1 MIVKLTKSS
10 PKPEIPKPEI
20 PKPPNQLSNGE
31 TSKQSTQ
38 IKLPSIKIN
47 IAKSVVSQKESNKSM
62 ESDSQI
68 RSVESDSQTRSV
80 ESDES
85 KPNMV
90 RENIGGIDVWFNPET
105 QKFYDLEMSFLGH
118 INHDR
123 ETIWK

>member
-47 IAKSVVSQKESNKSM
+47 IAKSVVSQKESNKSTTANM
-62 ESDSQI
+62 GFSAMLA
-68 RSVESDSQTRSV
+68 
-80 ESDES
+80 DEY
-85 KPNMV
+85 V
-90 RENIGGIDVWFNPET
+90 LIDISLIICSP
-105 QKFYDLEMSFLGH
+105 G
-118 INHDR
+118 
-123 ETIWK
+123 